1 MFDRVLNAGDVKG
14 YFKEFKDQD
23 IWPVGKKYPQEKIFF
38 GFKYPKM
45 ITPEGRRGWW
55 GVTLQVPLSSSQCA
69 FYFPNALL
77 FPELPFHF
85 LEVPFFFLGIAL
97 LFSRNVRLFFQKWLF
112 VSQKCPIVFQN
123 WPLVLQKFYISFF
136 SFYLLY
142 ASFSKV
148 FFQLIVLS
156 PEPAQSCLET

>member
-1 MFDRVLNAGDVKG
+1 MRVMSRDILRSLRTKISDQWGKSIPRKKFFLALNIQKWLL
-14 YFKEFKDQD
+14 QR
-23 IWPVGKKYPQEKIFF
+23 VGEGGEELRCKCPCPQ
-38 GFKYPKM
+38 
-45 ITPEGRRGWW
+45 
-55 GVTLQVPLSSSQCA
+55 VNVPSTSQ
-69 FYFPNALL
+69 NALL
-77 FPELPFHF
+77 FPELSFHF

-112 VSQKCPIVFQN
+112 VSQKCLIVFQN